1 MEDNMESKIFIVII
15 IVCVILLVIGLIK
28 RRMDLLVNFGLRVF
42 AGLVGIYIVNMLLD
56 GIGLTLGVG
65 TNGLTA
71 LTIGSLGIPG
81 FLLVYGVALYYYFV

>member
-1 MEDNMESKIFIVII
+1 MESKIFIVII
-15 IVCVILLVIGLIK
+15 IICLILLAIGLIK
-28 RRMDLLVNFGLRVF
+28 KRMDLLVNFGLRVF

-56 GIGLTLGVG
+56 GLGLSLGVG

-81 FLLVYGVALYYYFV
+81 FLLVYGVALYYYFI

>member
-1 MEDNMESKIFIVII
+1 MESKIFIVII
-15 IVCVILLVIGLIK
+15 IICLVLLAIGLIK

-56 GIGLTLGVG
+56 GLGLSLGVG

-71 LTIGSLGIPG
+71 LTIGGLGIPG
-81 FLLVYGVALYYYFV
+81 FLLVYGVAIYYYFV

>member
-1 MEDNMESKIFIVII
+1 MESKIFIVII
-15 IVCVILLVIGLIK
+15 IICLVLLAIGLIK

-56 GIGLTLGVG
+56 GLGLSLGVG

-81 FLLVYGVALYYYFV
+81 FLLVYGVAIYYYFV

>member
-1 MEDNMESKIFIVII
+1 MESKIFIVII
-15 IVCVILLVIGLIK
+15 IVCIVLLAIGLIK
-28 RRMDLLVNFGLRVF
+28 KRMDLLVNFGLRVF

-56 GIGLTLGVG
+56 GLGLTLGVG

>member
-1 MEDNMESKIFIVII
+1 MESKIFIVII
-15 IVCVILLVIGLIK
+15 IICLILLAIGLIK
-28 RRMDLLVNFGLRVF
+28 KRMDLLVNFGIRVF

-56 GIGLTLGVG
+56 GLGLSLGVG

-81 FLLVYGVALYYYFV
+81 FLLVYGVALYYYFI

>member
-1 MEDNMESKIFIVII
+1 MESKIFIVII
-15 IVCVILLVIGLIK
+15 IVCLILLAIGLIK
-28 RRMDLLVNFGLRVF
+28 KRMDLLVNFGLRVF

-56 GIGLTLGVG
+56 GLGLTLGVG

>member
-1 MEDNMESKIFIVII
+1 MESKIFIVII
-15 IVCVILLVIGLIK
+15 IICLILLAIGLIK

-42 AGLVGIYIVNMLLD
+42 AGLVGIYIVNMILD
-56 GIGLTLGVG
+56 GLGLALGVG

>member
-1 MEDNMESKIFIVII
+1 MESKIFVVII
-15 IVCVILLVIGLIK
+15 IICLILLAIGLIK

-42 AGLVGIYIVNMLLD
+42 AGLVGIYIVNMILD
-56 GIGLTLGVG
+56 GLGLALGVG

>member
-1 MEDNMESKIFIVII
+1 
-15 IVCVILLVIGLIK
+15 
-28 RRMDLLVNFGLRVF
+28 MDLLVNFGLRAF

-56 GIGLTLGVG
+56 GLGLSLGVG

-81 FLLVYGVALYYYFV
+81 FLLVYGVAIYYYFV

>member
-1 MEDNMESKIFIVII
+1 MESKIFIVII
-15 IVCVILLVIGLIK
+15 IICLILLAIGLIK
-28 RRMDLLVNFGLRVF
+28 KRMDLLVNFGLRVF

-56 GIGLTLGVG
+56 GLGLSLGVG